1 MGEIHMNR
9 SKSIRSRLPLS
20 LLAMAI
26 ALSLGAT
33 SLHAAGPF
41 TDTDKAAQG
50 RVFAGGAGGPGGGP
64 IYPGGEAVFRGAQFQ
79 PGQKVTLSYGGQVLF
94 DAPIVVGEDG
104 NFVANLTLPAGATPG
119 LHPVVVEVASPV
131 SAQVVE
137 LKVSPK
143 IPLQGEAGFD
153 IASEKVVSGLYQVA
167 YSAKNDALF
176 VTSAVGRPP
185 VTVSELVRIDPK
197 TLAITAR
204 ATPAKVPGH
213 GDDRVF
219 AVYGVGVDD
228 ANGNVWVTNTRD
240 NTVAVYRQSDLSLVK
255 QFEPGQVPHS
265 RDVIVDEQRGK
276 VYASAT
282 GKNYL
287 SVFDAKTLAFIT
299 NIEIVSQQ
307 RGEDFVPMGLELD
320 TASGTLYTVSLNT
333 PEVAV
338 IDTDSDRVAKVIPVD
353 GIKSGTGVAVDPA
366 SQRLFVTAQGSD
378 NVVGVDLATGK
389 TTFNLPVGAGA
400 LNVAFEPVGKLAY
413 VANRGSDTIT
423 VVDGAGK
430 IVANLPGGSF
440 PNHVF
445 EDGKGRVFAVNK
457 ARGENDPNGDR
468 ITRLSPTAR

>member
-1 MGEIHMNR
+1 MNR
-9 SKSIRSRLPLS
+9 SNSIRSRRPLG
-20 LLAMAI
+20 LLAMAV
-26 ALSLGAT
+26 ALSLGTA
-33 SLHAAGPF
+33 SVHAADPF
-41 TDTDKAAQG
+41 THTDKSAQG

-64 IYPGGEAVFRGAQFQ
+64 IYPGGEAVFRGTQFQ
-79 PGQKVTLSYGGQVLF
+79 PGQKVTLSYGGQPLL
-94 DAPIVVGEDG
+94 DAPVTVAEDG
-104 NFVANLTLPAGATPG
+104 SFVANLTLPAGATPG
-119 LHPVVVEVASPV
+119 LHPVVVEVAEPV

-143 IPLQGEAGFD
+143 IPLQAQDRFD
-153 IASEKVVSGLYQVA
+153 IASEKVVRGLYQVA

-185 VTVSELVRIDPK
+185 VTVSELVKIDPK

-204 ATPAKVPGH
+204 VTPAKVPGQT
-213 GDDRVF
+213 DDRVF
-219 AVYGVGVDD
+219 AVYGVAVDD

-265 RDVIVDEQRGK
+265 RDVIIDEQRGK
-276 VYASAT
+276 AYASAT

-287 SVFDAKTLAFIT
+287 SVFDAKTLAFVK
-299 NIEIVSQQ
+299 NIEIASQQ
-307 RGEDFVPMGLELD
+307 RGEDFVPMSLELD
-320 TASGTLYTVSLNT
+320 TASGKLYTVSLST

-338 IDTDSDRVAKVIPVD
+338 IDTGSDSVEKVITVD
-353 GIKSGTGVAVDPA
+353 GIKSGTGVAIDPT
-366 SQRLFVTAQGSD
+366 SKRLFVTAQGSD
-378 NVVGVDLATGK
+378 NVVGVDLATGS

-413 VANRGSDTIT
+413 VANRGSDTVT

-440 PNHVF
+440 PNHVL
-445 EDGKGRVFAVNK
+445 EDGKGNVYAVNK
-457 ARGENDPNGDR
+457 ARGEDDPNGDR
-468 ITRLSPTAR
+468 ISRLTPKAR